1 MVLNL
6 FELLLFS
13 VPRTELIG
21 NADQYVKTGS
31 AVHLQCIIFGAI
43 EPTTYIMWY
52 HDALPILNDNK
63 LGYKMHLIKGN
74 GNQNNDANK
83 YDGNELVPSPFD
95 SLFRHQHSVSW
106 TSFVKWKQINFK
118 QNIKFLSTLQAGSLF
133 IESANKYHT
142 GNYTC
147 KPSNSVPATVS
158 LHVLSGEWKWN
169 EFRIFFFWIL
179 KLIYFCPI

>member
-1 MVLNL
+1 M
-6 FELLLFS
+6 
-13 VPRTELIG
+13 PRTELIG

-52 HDALPILNDNK
+52 HDALPILADNK

-74 GNQNNDANK
+74 GNQNNGAGK

-95 SLFRHQHSVSW
+95 SLFQHQHSVSW
-106 TSFVKWKQINFK
+106 TSFNIIRQINQK
-118 QNIKFLSTLQAGSLF
+118 RTKFVLSSQAGSLF

-147 KPSNSVPATVS
+147 KPSNSVSATVS
-158 LHVLSGEWKWN
+158 LHVLSGE
-169 EFRIFFFWIL
+169 
-179 KLIYFCPI
+179 

>member
-1 MVLNL
+1 MKTILKYYIIKII
-6 FELLLFS
+6 S

-52 HDALPILNDNK
+52 HDALPILADNK

-83 YDGNELVPSPFD
+83 YDGNELIPSPFD
-95 SLFRHQHSVSW
+95 SLFRHQHSVS
-106 TSFVKWKQINFK
+106 
-118 QNIKFLSTLQAGSLF
+118 
-133 IESANKYHT
+133 
-142 GNYTC
+142 
-147 KPSNSVPATVS
+147 
-158 LHVLSGEWKWN
+158 
-169 EFRIFFFWIL
+169 
-179 KLIYFCPI
+179 